1 VAIGYYVRC
10 DEVVE
15 LVSDYLEHAL
25 DPVDAEAIE
34 QHIVICAACA
44 DYIAQMRSTLALAGS
59 LGTDGALAEAGLE
72 PLLRLFRRH
81 VARGEP

>member
-25 DPVDAEAIE
+25 DPVDTEAIE
-34 QHIVICAACA
+34 QHVVICAACA
-44 DYIAQMRSTLALAGS
+44 DYISQMRSTLQLAGS
-59 LGTDGALAEAGLE
+59 LRIGDELDEAGFE
-72 PLLRLFRRH
+72 PLLRLFRKHAPRE
-81 VARGEP
+81 EP

>member
-25 DPVDAEAIE
+25 DPADTEAIE

-44 DYIAQMRSTLALAGS
+44 DYIAQMRGTLALAGS
-59 LGTDGALAEAGLE
+59 LGTDGAPDETGFE

-81 VARGEP
+81 VPRGEP